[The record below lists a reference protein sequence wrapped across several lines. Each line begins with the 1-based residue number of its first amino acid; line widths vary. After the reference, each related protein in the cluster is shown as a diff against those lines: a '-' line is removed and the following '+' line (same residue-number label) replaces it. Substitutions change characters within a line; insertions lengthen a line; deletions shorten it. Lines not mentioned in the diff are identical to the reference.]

1 MPITALV
8 VDDHPLCRA
17 ATAFALK
24 GLDSSLLVEEAS
36 SVAEAQALAAN
47 AGIMTLDL
55 GLPDNRGMMGLVG
68 LRAAYPA
75 LPILVISGAENPAT
89 EREVARIGARGFV
102 TKAAPLSTMVEALR
116 TILDDRSWFS
126 PDMATSDDDDFA
138 RLATLTPAQHR
149 VLCAMENG
157 RLNKQIA
164 FDLGVSEITV
174 KAHVKAILKKL
185 GVVNRTQAVLLL
197 RRATA

>member
-1 MPITALV
+1 MPMTALV
-8 VDDHPLCRA
+8 VDDHPICRA
-17 ATAFALK
+17 ATAMALK
-24 GLDSSLLVEEAS
+24 SLDATLVVREAA
-36 SVAEAQALAAN
+36 SVAEARALAGDAN
-47 AGIMTLDL
+47 VMTLDL
-55 GLPDNRGMMGLVG
+55 GLPDNRGMVG
-68 LRAAYPA
+68 LTGLIEQHPR

-89 EREVARIGARGFV
+89 EREVARIGARGFLA
-102 TKAAPLSTMVEALR
+102 KSAPISTMIEALR
-116 TILDDRSWFS
+116 TVLADEPWFS
-126 PDMATSDDDDFA
+126 PDLADDGDSDFA

-164 FDLGVSEITV
+164 FDLGVSEITI

-185 GVVNRTQAVLLL
+185 DVVNRTQAVLTL